1 MTHQGFVVDA
11 NRLTK
16 RYGAG
21 IVAVDQLTLRVRHGE
36 IYGFIGPNGAGKT
49 TTLRMLLGL
58 IRPTSGSISV
68 LGAQPGTPASLT
80 GLGALIETPT
90 FYPYLSGRD
99 NLRVIARYA
108 SVGDEHVETALAQ
121 VKLVDRA
128 GDSFQTYSLGM
139 KQRLGVAAALIKDPE
154 FLILDEPM
162 NGLDPPGMA
171 DMRALIQ
178 ELGRSGRTVLFSSH
192 QLSDV
197 SLLCDRVGIISRGR
211 LVAEGSV
218 AELSRESGILVRA
231 DPPDVTWTVLA
242 TAVGVDRVAT
252 IAEGVLV
259 DAPASAAPRL
269 MHALVAAGIS
279 VHEVRPLRQSLDEI
293 FDSLTGAEARQGQS
307 RGEAAAHA

>member
-1 MTHQGFVVDA
+1 
-11 NRLTK
+11 
-16 RYGAG
+16 
-21 IVAVDQLTLRVRHGE
+21 
-36 IYGFIGPNGAGKT
+36 
-49 TTLRMLLGL
+49 
-58 IRPTSGSISV
+58 
-68 LGAQPGTPASLT
+68 
-80 GLGALIETPT
+80 
-90 FYPYLSGRD
+90 
-99 NLRVIARYA
+99 
-108 SVGDEHVETALAQ
+108 
-121 VKLVDRA
+121 
-128 GDSFQTYSLGM
+128 M

-154 FLILDEPM
+154 FLILDEPT

-252 IAEGVLV
+252 TADGVLV